1 MNKSFTFL
9 FLNLIFSLYICCSAY
24 ADKDL
29 ALSIKCVNL
38 FKYYETKYGIP
49 DNLLYAMSLRESG
62 RPHTKHKIQVISPWS
77 VNIEGRA
84 YYFNDKRSAI
94 EFVIKSMKDGKRSI
108 DVGCLQVNLKYHPNA
123 FKTLEKAFDPS
134 TNIDYAA
141 QLLRAKY
148 DKFQDWNK
156 SVAHYHSATPDL
168 GHKYHK
174 EVMIIAKNVAQ
185 HKNQLYKLGKRNK
198 YSSYSPAINK
208 MALIKTPGLLNKNKK
223 TPIMVY
229 IPKKKL

>member
-1 MNKSFTFL
+1 MNKLFGFL
-9 FLNLIFSLYICCSAY
+9 FLNLIFSLYISCSVY

-29 ALSIKCVNL
+29 VLSIKCVNL

-49 DNLLYAMSLRESG
+49 DNLLYAMALQESG
-62 RPHTKHKIQVISPWS
+62 RPHAKHKIQVISPWS
-77 VNIEGRA
+77 VNIEGQS

-94 EFVIKSMKDGKRSI
+94 EFVIKSIKNGKRSI

-156 SVAHYHSATPDL
+156 SVAHYHSATPNL
-168 GHKYHK
+168 GDKYHK
-174 EVMIIAKNVAQ
+174 EVMSIAKNVVK
-185 HKNQLYKLGKRNK
+185 HKNQLYKLGKINK
-198 YSSYSPAINK
+198 YKSYSPVINK
-208 MALIKTPGLLNKNKK
+208 IALIKTSALLNKKQKN
-223 TPIMVY
+223 PIMVY